1 MTNNIPAFPTTQ
13 YANGLSPTGHDNG
26 MTLRDYFAAKAMA
39 AVMPA
44 VMNELKKTRGSVKE
58 AIKLKALSAETCYTL
73 ADAMMKAREA

>member
-1 MTNNIPAFPTTQ
+1 MKNTPAFPQ
-13 YANGLSPTGHDNG
+13 PINPSEQGRG

-58 AIKLKALSAETCYTL
+58 AQRLQALSAETCYVL
-73 ADAMMKAREA
+73 ADAMMKAREV